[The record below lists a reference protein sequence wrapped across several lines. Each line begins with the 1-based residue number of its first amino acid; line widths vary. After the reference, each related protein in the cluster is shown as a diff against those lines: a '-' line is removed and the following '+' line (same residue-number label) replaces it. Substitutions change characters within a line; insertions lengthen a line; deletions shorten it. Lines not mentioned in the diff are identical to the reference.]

1 MNMVPTHPVAAIWKG
16 FLPLQDILARW
27 PCRSVPPIPSQWLP
41 PSARSRMQTIT
52 EITMIITITITTI
65 VTITSEARGHEA
77 RLHTHT
83 HLLLHKFP
91 HALPL
96 SWNALQGGQNE
107 TWCLQQIR
115 YVPDIIIQLMKYIFC
130 SVSLSWGTLQG
141 PLPCVA
147 PVFWA
152 PAVPAATAA
161 LPMAA
166 PWLCCSGACGRCG
179 SSWPQRR
186 HSSERRCGWGFA
198 KVTLQWSIALAL
210 FMQNVGNCLE
220 YFGILRMRFWH
231 QIGSSPFKWT
241 GVYPCLGIALLL
253 MIVVVGQWGVA
264 ESPRLRRD
272 GAWGSTVWQWPA
284 SLRVASRVGIPRP
297 VGALETRRSTR
308 ILTHQ
313 VWFIWF

>member
-65 VTITSEARGHEA
+65 VTITFEARGHEA

-115 YVPDIIIQLMKYIFC
+115 YVPDIIIQYNIIHLL
-130 SVSLSWGTLQG
+130 LSQSQLRNASG
-141 PLPCVA
+141 
-147 PVFWA
+147 
-152 PAVPAATAA
+152 ATA
-161 LPMAA
+161 M
-166 PWLCCSGACGRCG
+166 CGTCVLG
-179 SSWPQRR
+179 PGR
-186 HSSERRCGWGFA
+186 HSSRDRGAFGSAMAVLQRRLRTLRQQLAAAEAQQRKEVRSGVRQGDSPMIDSFGFVYA
-198 KVTLQWSIALAL
+198 
-210 FMQNVGNCLE
+210 NCWEL
-220 YFGILRMRFWH
+220 FGILRMTFMASDWFITFQMNRCIPLFGHSKIVKVRLVVDDCCGWSMGCGW
-231 QIGSSPFKWT
+231 ITEITEGW
-241 GVYPCLGIALLL
+241 CL
-253 MIVVVGQWGVA
+253 
-264 ESPRLRRD
+264 
-272 GAWGSTVWQWPA
+272 GAWGSTVWQW
-284 SLRVASRVGIPRP
+284 LLVKGCIPGWVCGRCL
-297 VGALETRRSTR
+297 GDT
-308 ILTHQ
+308 
-313 VWFIWF
+313 

>member
-65 VTITSEARGHEA
+65 VTITSETRGHEA

-115 YVPDIIIQLMKYIFC
+115 YVPDIIIQYNIIHLL
-130 SVSLSWGTLQG
+130 LSQSQLRNASG
-141 PLPCVA
+141 
-147 PVFWA
+147 
-152 PAVPAATAA
+152 ATA
-161 LPMAA
+161 M
-166 PWLCCSGACGRCG
+166 CGTCVLG
-179 SSWPQRR
+179 PGR
-186 HSSERRCGWGFA
+186 HSSRDRGAFGSAMAVLQRRLRTLRQQLAAAEAQQRKEVRSGVRQGDSPMIDSFGFVYA
-198 KVTLQWSIALAL
+198 
-210 FMQNVGNCLE
+210 NCWEL
-220 YFGILRMRFWH
+220 FGILRMTFMASDWFITFQMNRCIPLFGHSKIVKVRLVVDDCCGWSMGCGW
-231 QIGSSPFKWT
+231 ITEITEGW
-241 GVYPCLGIALLL
+241 CL
-253 MIVVVGQWGVA
+253 
-264 ESPRLRRD
+264 
-272 GAWGSTVWQWPA
+272 GAWGSTVWQW
-284 SLRVASRVGIPRP
+284 LLVKGCIPGWVCGRCL
-297 VGALETRRSTR
+297 GDT
-308 ILTHQ
+308 
-313 VWFIWF
+313 

>member
-115 YVPDIIIQLMKYIFC
+115 YFPDIIIQYNIIHLL
-130 SVSLSWGTLQG
+130 LSQSQLRNASG
-141 PLPCVA
+141 
-147 PVFWA
+147 
-152 PAVPAATAA
+152 ATA
-161 LPMAA
+161 M
-166 PWLCCSGACGRCG
+166 CGTCVLG
-179 SSWPQRR
+179 PGR
-186 HSSERRCGWGFA
+186 HSSCDRGAFGSAMAVLQRRLRTLRQQLAAAEAQQRKEVRLGVCQGDSPMVDSFGFVYA
-198 KVTLQWSIALAL
+198 
-210 FMQNVGNCLE
+210 NCWEL
-220 YFGILRMRFWH
+220 FGILRMTFWH

-241 GVYPCLGIALLL
+241 GVYPVYPCLDIA
-253 MIVVVGQWGVA
+253 
-264 ESPRLRRD
+264 R
-272 GAWGSTVWQWPA
+272 
-284 SLRVASRVGIPRP
+284 
-297 VGALETRRSTR
+297 
-308 ILTHQ
+308 
-313 VWFIWF
+313 